1 MNKKISY
8 LARSF
13 DDIKSELLNFS
24 KKYYPEL
31 SDNFND
37 ASVGAWMLDMVS
49 AVGDDLAYHTDRMY
63 QETNINSANSRSSIL
78 NNARMNGIKIPG
90 AKSSLCEVELSCT
103 VGIKDNSPNV
113 EELPVLKMGGTVG
126 NSSYT
131 FELTEDVNFAEQFN
145 KDGFSNRKI
154 VPTRDNNGI
163 ITGYTITKN
172 TIVVGGQS
180 KIYKKVI
187 LEDDLKPFMEIV
199 LPEQNIMSV
208 ESIIFKETSNFT
220 NDPQMYEFFVDDEEF
235 KVKNEDITT
244 YRYFEVDSLSDQYR
258 FGTEMYYD
266 SNSDDSNTVKY
277 PPLQEVC
284 ITYGEEI
291 NSEEDNSAMNGNRT
305 VNIRN
310 YYQGK
315 WKPIVQKF
323 ITEYTDN
330 NYLKIIFGC
339 ATDIVETPINT
350 SKYAENIMS
359 KMVNNKMLGIL
370 PKAGWTMYVLYRV
383 GGGTETNLAQGAI
396 NKLLNVDIVFN
407 EGSNLPPSG
416 KTSVI
421 KSLSVYNPTTS
432 IAGKDAPSTEEL
444 KYLVKYSI
452 PTQDRCVTLK
462 DYKAKILQIPPKYGC
477 PFRCNAMEE
486 NNKIIIPMLG
496 LNYNGKL
503 DSTLPEILVNNVKE
517 WLSNYKNLTDY
528 IEMRSGKIYNLGFDV
543 DVFVDKNYT
552 TQDVIA
558 SIINKVYDYM
568 DVNKRDMGDDIFIG
582 DLEREINNLDG
593 VIGLIGMR
601 IYTIYGQ
608 NYNDKCP
615 LPIKTNESD
624 CCKTDVVEFAVSGGN
639 AEQLDIEAVD
649 GVLVSDY
656 DSMFEIKNK
665 ESDIRVRVKLR

>member
-49 AVGDDLAYHTDRMY
+49 AVGDDLSYHTDRMY

-103 VGIKDNSPNV
+103 VGVKDNSPKV
-113 EELPVLKMGGTVG
+113 DELPVLKMGGTVG

-163 ITGYTITKN
+163 ITGYTVTKN

-199 LPEQNIMSV
+199 LPEQNIMNV
-208 ESIIFKETSNFT
+208 ESIIFKETSNFD

-258 FGTEMYYD
+258 FGTVMDDD
-266 SNSDDSNTVKY
+266 SNSDNSNTVNY
-277 PPLQEVC
+277 PPLQESC
-284 ITYGEEI
+284 ITYGEANDDI
-291 NSEEDNSAMNGNRT
+291 T

-339 ATDIVETPINT
+339 ATDIVETPINA

-370 PKAGWTMYVLYRV
+370 PKAGWTMC
-383 GGGTETNLAQGAI
+383 
-396 NKLLNVDIVFN
+396 K
-407 EGSNLPPSG
+407 
-416 KTSVI
+416 
-421 KSLSVYNPTTS
+421 
-432 IAGKDAPSTEEL
+432 
-444 KYLVKYSI
+444 
-452 PTQDRCVTLK
+452 
-462 DYKAKILQIPPKYGC
+462 
-477 PFRCNAMEE
+477 
-486 NNKIIIPMLG
+486 
-496 LNYNGKL
+496 
-503 DSTLPEILVNNVKE
+503 
-517 WLSNYKNLTDY
+517 
-528 IEMRSGKIYNLGFDV
+528 IEMLYQFRGGCLCRGSETVAIARDRLGDQRQHLLSF
-543 DVFVDKNYT
+543 
-552 TQDVIA
+552 
-558 SIINKVYDYM
+558 
-568 DVNKRDMGDDIFIG
+568 
-582 DLEREINNLDG
+582 
-593 VIGLIGMR
+593 
-601 IYTIYGQ
+601 
-608 NYNDKCP
+608 
-615 LPIKTNESD
+615 
-624 CCKTDVVEFAVSGGN
+624 
-639 AEQLDIEAVD
+639 
-649 GVLVSDY
+649 
-656 DSMFEIKNK
+656 
-665 ESDIRVRVKLR
+665 

>member
-103 VGIKDNSPNV
+103 VGVENNSPKV
-113 EELPVLKMGGTVG
+113 KELPVLKMGGTVG

-163 ITGYTITKN
+163 ITGYTVTKN

-208 ESIIFKETSNFT
+208 ESIIFKETSNFV

-258 FGTEMYYD
+258 FGTEM
-266 SNSDDSNTVKY
+266 SDENNIEKY
-277 PPLQEVC
+277 PPLQESC
-284 ITYGEEI
+284 ITYGEDV
-291 NSEEDNSAMNGNRT
+291 SGMT

-339 ATDIVETPINT
+339 ATDIVETPINA

-370 PKAGWTMYVLYRV
+370 PKAGWTMYVLYRI
-383 GGGTETNLAQGAI
+383 GGGVETNLAQGAI

-407 EGSNLPPSG
+407 EGGDLQPSG

-528 IEMRSGKIYNLGFDV
+528 IEMRSGKIYNLGFDI

-552 TQDVIA
+552 TPDVIA

-568 DVNKRDMGDDIFIG
+568 DVNKRDMGDDVFIG

-593 VIGLIGMR
+593 VIGLIDMR
-601 IYTIYGQ
+601 IYTIYGGI
-608 NYNDKCP
+608 YNDKCP

-624 CCKTDVVEFAVSGGN
+624 CCKTDVVEFGVNDGT
-639 AEQLDIEAVD
+639 AEQLDIDAVD

>member
-103 VGIKDNSPNV
+103 VGVENNSPKV
-113 EELPVLKMGGTVG
+113 DELPVLKMGGTVG

-163 ITGYTITKN
+163 ITGYTVTKN

-208 ESIIFKETSNFT
+208 ESIIFKETSNFV

-258 FGTEMYYD
+258 FGTEMSD
-266 SNSDDSNTVKY
+266 NSNIEKY
-277 PPLQEVC
+277 PPLQESC
-284 ITYGEEI
+284 ITYGEEA
-291 NSEEDNSAMNGNRT
+291 NSAMT

-339 ATDIVETPINT
+339 ATDIVETPINA

-383 GGGTETNLAQGAI
+383 GGGVETNLAQGAI

-407 EGSNLPPSG
+407 EGGNLQPSG

-552 TQDVIA
+552 TPDVIA
-558 SIINKVYDYM
+558 SIIDKIYDYM
-568 DVNKRDMGDDIFIG
+568 DVNKRDMGDDVFIG

-601 IYTIYGQ
+601 IYTIYGGI
-608 NYNDKCP
+608 YNDKCP

-624 CCKTDVVEFAVSGGN
+624 CCKTDVVEFGVSGVSGVA
-639 AEQLDIEAVD
+639 AEQLDIDAID

>member
-103 VGIKDNSPNV
+103 VGVKDNSPKV
-113 EELPVLKMGGTVG
+113 DELPVLKMGGTVG

-163 ITGYTITKN
+163 ITGYTVTKN

-199 LPEQNIMSV
+199 LPEQNIMNV
-208 ESIIFKETSNFT
+208 ESIIFKETSNFE

-258 FGTEMYYD
+258 FGTVMDDD
-266 SNSDDSNTVKY
+266 SNSDNSNTVNY
-277 PPLQEVC
+277 PPLQESC
-284 ITYGEEI
+284 ITYGEANDDI
-291 NSEEDNSAMNGNRT
+291 T

-339 ATDIVETPINT
+339 ATDIVETPINA

-383 GGGTETNLAQGAI
+383 GGGIETNLAQGAI

-407 EGSNLPPSG
+407 EGGDLEPSG
-416 KTSVI
+416 KTRVI

-503 DSTLPEILVNNVKE
+503 DSTLPEILVQNVKE

-552 TQDVIA
+552 TPDVIA

-568 DVNKRDMGDDIFIG
+568 DVNKRDMGEDVFIG

-601 IYTIYGQ
+601 IYTIYGGA
-608 NYNDKCP
+608 YNDKCP

-624 CCKTDVVEFAVSGGN
+624 CCKTDVVVFSVGDGAT
-639 AEQLDIEAVD
+639 ADQLDIEAVD

>member
-103 VGIKDNSPNV
+103 VGVENNSPKV
-113 EELPVLKMGGTVG
+113 DELPVLKMGGTVG

-163 ITGYTITKN
+163 ITGYTVTKN

-208 ESIIFKETSNFT
+208 ESIIFKETSNFV

-258 FGTEMYYD
+258 FGTEMSD
-266 SNSDDSNTVKY
+266 NSNIEKY
-277 PPLQEVC
+277 PPLQESC
-284 ITYGEEI
+284 ITYGEEA
-291 NSEEDNSAMNGNRT
+291 NSAMT

-339 ATDIVETPINT
+339 ATDIVETPINA

-383 GGGTETNLAQGAI
+383 GGGVETNLAQGAI

-407 EGSNLPPSG
+407 EGGNLQPSG

-552 TQDVIA
+552 TPDVIA

-568 DVNKRDMGDDIFIG
+568 DVNKRDMGDDVFIG

-601 IYTIYGQ
+601 IYTIYGGI
-608 NYNDKCP
+608 YNDKCP

-624 CCKTDVVEFAVSGGN
+624 CCKTDVVEFGVSGVT
-639 AEQLDIEAVD
+639 AEQLDIDAID

>member
-103 VGIKDNSPNV
+103 VGVENNSPKV
-113 EELPVLKMGGTVG
+113 DELPVLKMGGTVG

-163 ITGYTITKN
+163 ITGYTVTKN

-208 ESIIFKETSNFT
+208 ESIIFKETSNFV

-258 FGTEMYYD
+258 FGTEMSD
-266 SNSDDSNTVKY
+266 NSNIEKY
-277 PPLQEVC
+277 PPLQESC
-284 ITYGEEI
+284 ITYGEEA
-291 NSEEDNSAMNGNRT
+291 NSAMT

-339 ATDIVETPINT
+339 ATDIVETPINA

-383 GGGTETNLAQGAI
+383 GGGVETNLAQGAI

-407 EGSNLPPSG
+407 EGGNLQPSG

-552 TQDVIA
+552 TPDVIA
-558 SIINKVYDYM
+558 SIIDKIYDYM
-568 DVNKRDMGDDIFIG
+568 DVNKRDMGDDVFIG

-601 IYTIYGQ
+601 IYTIYGGI
-608 NYNDKCP
+608 YNDKCP

-624 CCKTDVVEFAVSGGN
+624 CCKTDVVEFGVSGGI
-639 AEQLDIEAVD
+639 AKQLDIDAVD

>member
-78 NNARMNGIKIPG
+78 NNARMNSIKIPG

-103 VGIKDNSPNV
+103 VGVENNSPKV
-113 EELPVLKMGGTVG
+113 DELPVLKMGGTVG

-163 ITGYTITKN
+163 ITGYTVTKN

-208 ESIIFKETSNFT
+208 ESIIFKETSNFV

-258 FGTEMYYD
+258 FGTEMSD
-266 SNSDDSNTVKY
+266 NSNIEKY
-277 PPLQEVC
+277 PPLQESC
-284 ITYGEEI
+284 ITYGEEA
-291 NSEEDNSAMNGNRT
+291 NSAMT

-339 ATDIVETPINT
+339 ATDIVETPINA

-383 GGGTETNLAQGAI
+383 GGGVETNLAQGAI

-407 EGSNLPPSG
+407 EGGNLQPSG

-552 TQDVIA
+552 TPDVIA
-558 SIINKVYDYM
+558 SIIDKIYDYM
-568 DVNKRDMGDDIFIG
+568 DVNKRDMGDDVFIG

-601 IYTIYGQ
+601 IYTIYGGI
-608 NYNDKCP
+608 YNDKCP

-624 CCKTDVVEFAVSGGN
+624 CCKTDVVEFGVSGVT
-639 AEQLDIEAVD
+639 AEQLDIDAID

>member
-103 VGIKDNSPNV
+103 VGVENNSPKV
-113 EELPVLKMGGTVG
+113 DELPVLKMGGTVG

-131 FELTEDVNFAEQFN
+131 FELTEDINFAEQFN

-163 ITGYTITKN
+163 ITGYTVTKN

-208 ESIIFKETSNFT
+208 ESIIFKETSNFV

-258 FGTEMYYD
+258 FGTEMSD
-266 SNSDDSNTVKY
+266 NSNIEKY
-277 PPLQEVC
+277 PPLQESC
-284 ITYGEEI
+284 ITYGEEA
-291 NSEEDNSAMNGNRT
+291 NSAMT

-339 ATDIVETPINT
+339 ATDIVETPINA

-383 GGGTETNLAQGAI
+383 GGGVETNLAQGAI

-407 EGSNLPPSG
+407 EGGNLQPSG

-552 TQDVIA
+552 TPDVIA
-558 SIINKVYDYM
+558 SIIDKIYDYM
-568 DVNKRDMGDDIFIG
+568 DVNKRDMGDDVFIG

-601 IYTIYGQ
+601 IYTIYGGI
-608 NYNDKCP
+608 YNDKCP

-624 CCKTDVVEFAVSGGN
+624 CCKTDVVEFGVSGGT
-639 AEQLDIEAVD
+639 AEQLDIDAID

>member
-103 VGIKDNSPNV
+103 VGVKDNSPKV
-113 EELPVLKMGGTVG
+113 DELPVLKMGGTVG

-163 ITGYTITKN
+163 ITGYTVTKN

-199 LPEQNIMSV
+199 LPEQNIMNV
-208 ESIIFKETSNFT
+208 ESIIFKETSNFD

-258 FGTEMYYD
+258 FGTVMDDD
-266 SNSDDSNTVKY
+266 SNSDNSNTVNY
-277 PPLQEVC
+277 PPLQESC
-284 ITYGEEI
+284 ITYGEANDDI
-291 NSEEDNSAMNGNRT
+291 T

-339 ATDIVETPINT
+339 ATDIVETPINA

-383 GGGTETNLAQGAI
+383 GGGVETNLAQGAI

-407 EGSNLPPSG
+407 EGGDLETSG
-416 KTSVI
+416 KTRVI

-503 DSTLPEILVNNVKE
+503 DSTLPEILVQNVKE

-552 TQDVIA
+552 TPDVIA

-568 DVNKRDMGDDIFIG
+568 DVNKRDMGEDVFIG

-601 IYTIYGQ
+601 IYTIYGGA
-608 NYNDKCP
+608 YNDKCP

-624 CCKTDVVEFAVSGGN
+624 CCKTDIVVFSVGDGAT
-639 AEQLDIEAVD
+639 ADQLDIEAVD

>member
-103 VGIKDNSPNV
+103 VGVENNSPKV
-113 EELPVLKMGGTVG
+113 DELPVLKMGGTVG

-163 ITGYTITKN
+163 ITGYTVTKN

-208 ESIIFKETSNFT
+208 ESIIFKETSNFV

-258 FGTEMYYD
+258 FGTEMSD
-266 SNSDDSNTVKY
+266 NSNIEKY
-277 PPLQEVC
+277 PPLQESC
-284 ITYGEEI
+284 ITYGEEA
-291 NSEEDNSAMNGNRT
+291 NSAMT

-339 ATDIVETPINT
+339 ATDIVETPINA

-383 GGGTETNLAQGAI
+383 GGGVETNLAQGAI

-407 EGSNLPPSG
+407 EGGNLQPSG

-552 TQDVIA
+552 TPDVIA

-568 DVNKRDMGDDIFIG
+568 DVNKRDMGDDVFIG

-601 IYTIYGQ
+601 IYTIYGGI
-608 NYNDKCP
+608 YNDKCP

-624 CCKTDVVEFAVSGGN
+624 CCKTDVVEFGVSGGT
-639 AEQLDIEAVD
+639 AEQLDIDAID

>member
-1 MNKKISY
+1 MVDN
-8 LARSF
+8 LQ
-13 DDIKSELLNFS
+13 
-24 KKYYPEL
+24 YY
-31 SDNFND
+31 
-37 ASVGAWMLDMVS
+37 
-49 AVGDDLAYHTDRMY
+49 YY
-63 QETNINSANSRSSIL
+63 Q
-78 NNARMNGIKIPG
+78 
-90 AKSSLCEVELSCT
+90 
-103 VGIKDNSPNV
+103 
-113 EELPVLKMGGTVG
+113 
-126 NSSYT
+126 
-131 FELTEDVNFAEQFN
+131 
-145 KDGFSNRKI
+145 
-154 VPTRDNNGI
+154 
-163 ITGYTITKN
+163 
-172 TIVVGGQS
+172 
-180 KIYKKVI
+180 
-187 LEDDLKPFMEIV
+187 
-199 LPEQNIMSV
+199 
-208 ESIIFKETSNFT
+208 
-220 NDPQMYEFFVDDEEF
+220 
-235 KVKNEDITT
+235 
-244 YRYFEVDSLSDQYR
+244 
-258 FGTEMYYD
+258 
-266 SNSDDSNTVKY
+266 
-277 PPLQEVC
+277 
-284 ITYGEEI
+284 
-291 NSEEDNSAMNGNRT
+291 
-305 VNIRN
+305 N

-339 ATDIVETPINT
+339 ATDIVETPINA
-350 SKYAENIMS
+350 SQYAENIMS

-383 GGGTETNLAQGAI
+383 GGGAETNLAQGAI

-407 EGSNLPPSG
+407 EGGDLEPSG
-416 KTSVI
+416 KTRVI

-503 DSTLPEILVNNVKE
+503 DSTLPEILVQNVKE

-552 TQDVIA
+552 TPDVIA

-568 DVNKRDMGDDIFIG
+568 DVNKRDMGEDVFIG

-601 IYTIYGQ
+601 IYTIYGGA
-608 NYNDKCP
+608 YNDKCP
-615 LPIKTNESD
+615 LPTKTSESD
-624 CCKTDVVEFAVSGGN
+624 CCKTDVVVFSVGDGAT
-639 AEQLDIEAVD
+639 ADQLDIEAVD

>member
-37 ASVGAWMLDMVS
+37 ASVGAWILDMVS

-78 NNARMNGIKIPG
+78 NNARMNGIKIPS

-103 VGIKDNSPNV
+103 VGVENNSPKVN
-113 EELPVLKMGGTVG
+113 ELPVLKMGGTVG

-163 ITGYTITKN
+163 ITGYTVTKN

-208 ESIIFKETSNFT
+208 ESIIFKETSNFV

-258 FGTEMYYD
+258 FGTEMSD
-266 SNSDDSNTVKY
+266 NSNIEKY
-277 PPLQEVC
+277 PPLQESC
-284 ITYGEEI
+284 ITYGEEA
-291 NSEEDNSAMNGNRT
+291 NGAMT

-339 ATDIVETPINT
+339 ATDIVETPINA

-383 GGGTETNLAQGAI
+383 GGGIETNLAQGAI

-407 EGSNLPPSG
+407 EGGDLQPSG

-486 NNKIIIPMLG
+486 NNKIIMPMLG

-528 IEMRSGKIYNLGFDV
+528 IEMRSGKIYNLGFDI

-552 TQDVIA
+552 TPDVIA

-568 DVNKRDMGDDIFIG
+568 DVNKRDMGDDVFIG

-601 IYTIYGQ
+601 IYTIYGGI
-608 NYNDKCP
+608 YNDKCP

-624 CCKTDVVEFAVSGGN
+624 CCKTDVVEFGVNDGT
-639 AEQLDIEAVD
+639 AEQLDIDAVD

>member
-103 VGIKDNSPNV
+103 VGVENNSPKV
-113 EELPVLKMGGTVG
+113 DELPVLKMGGTVG

-163 ITGYTITKN
+163 ITGYTVTKN

-208 ESIIFKETSNFT
+208 ESIIFKETSNFV

-258 FGTEMYYD
+258 FGTEMSD
-266 SNSDDSNTVKY
+266 NSNIEKY
-277 PPLQEVC
+277 PPLQESC
-284 ITYGEEI
+284 ITYGEEA
-291 NSEEDNSAMNGNRT
+291 NSAMT

-339 ATDIVETPINT
+339 ATDIVETPINA

-383 GGGTETNLAQGAI
+383 GGGVETNLAQGAI

-407 EGSNLPPSG
+407 EGGNLQPSG

-552 TQDVIA
+552 TPDVIA
-558 SIINKVYDYM
+558 SIIDKIYDYM
-568 DVNKRDMGDDIFIG
+568 DVNKRDMGDDVFIG

-601 IYTIYGQ
+601 IYTIYGGI
-608 NYNDKCP
+608 YNDKCP

-624 CCKTDVVEFAVSGGN
+624 CCKTDVVEFGVSGVT
-639 AEQLDIEAVD
+639 AEQLDIDAID

>member
-103 VGIKDNSPNV
+103 VGVENNSPKV
-113 EELPVLKMGGTVG
+113 DELPVLKMGGTVG

-163 ITGYTITKN
+163 ITGYTVTKN

-208 ESIIFKETSNFT
+208 ESIIFKETSNFV

-258 FGTEMYYD
+258 FGTEMSD
-266 SNSDDSNTVKY
+266 NSNIEKY
-277 PPLQEVC
+277 PPLQESC
-284 ITYGEEI
+284 ITYGEEA
-291 NSEEDNSAMNGNRT
+291 NSAMT

-339 ATDIVETPINT
+339 ATDIVETPINA

-383 GGGTETNLAQGAI
+383 GGGVETNLAQGAI

-407 EGSNLPPSG
+407 EGGNLQPSG

-552 TQDVIA
+552 TPDVIA
-558 SIINKVYDYM
+558 SIIDKIYDYM
-568 DVNKRDMGDDIFIG
+568 DVNKRDMGDDVFIG

-601 IYTIYGQ
+601 IYTIYGGI
-608 NYNDKCP
+608 YNDKCP

-624 CCKTDVVEFAVSGGN
+624 CCKTDVVEFGVSGGT
-639 AEQLDIEAVD
+639 AEQLDIDAID

>member
-103 VGIKDNSPNV
+103 VGVENNSPKVN
-113 EELPVLKMGGTVG
+113 ELPVLKMGGTVG

-163 ITGYTITKN
+163 ITGYTVTKN

-208 ESIIFKETSNFT
+208 ESIIFKETSNFV

-258 FGTEMYYD
+258 FGTEMSD
-266 SNSDDSNTVKY
+266 TSNIEKY
-277 PPLQEVC
+277 PPLQESC
-284 ITYGEEI
+284 ITYGEEA
-291 NSEEDNSAMNGNRT
+291 NGAMT

-339 ATDIVETPINT
+339 ATDIVETPINA

-383 GGGTETNLAQGAI
+383 GGGVETNLAQGAI

-407 EGSNLPPSG
+407 EGGDLQPSG
-416 KTSVI
+416 KTSII

-552 TQDVIA
+552 TPDVIA
-558 SIINKVYDYM
+558 SIINKIYDYM
-568 DVNKRDMGDDIFIG
+568 DVNKRDMGDDVFIG

-601 IYTIYGQ
+601 IYTIYGGI
-608 NYNDKCP
+608 YNDKCP

-624 CCKTDVVEFAVSGGN
+624 CCKTDVVEFVVNGGT
-639 AEQLDIEAVD
+639 AEQLDIDAID

>member
-103 VGIKDNSPNV
+103 VGVENNSPKV
-113 EELPVLKMGGTVG
+113 DELPVLKMGGTVG

-163 ITGYTITKN
+163 ITGYTVTKN

-208 ESIIFKETSNFT
+208 ESIIFKETSNFV

-258 FGTEMYYD
+258 FGTEMSD
-266 SNSDDSNTVKY
+266 NSNIEKY
-277 PPLQEVC
+277 PPLQESC
-284 ITYGEEI
+284 ITYGEEA
-291 NSEEDNSAMNGNRT
+291 NSAMT

-339 ATDIVETPINT
+339 ATDIVETPINA

-383 GGGTETNLAQGAI
+383 GGGFETNLAQGAI

-407 EGSNLPPSG
+407 EGGNLQPSG

-552 TQDVIA
+552 TPDVIA

-568 DVNKRDMGDDIFIG
+568 DVNKRDMGDDVFIG

-601 IYTIYGQ
+601 IYTIYGGI
-608 NYNDKCP
+608 YNDKCP

-624 CCKTDVVEFAVSGGN
+624 CCKTDVVEFGVSGGT
-639 AEQLDIEAVD
+639 AEQLDIDAID

>member
-63 QETNINSANSRSSIL
+63 QETNVNSANSRSSIL

-103 VGIKDNSPNV
+103 VGVENNSPKV
-113 EELPVLKMGGTVG
+113 DELPVLKMGGTVG

-163 ITGYTITKN
+163 ITGYTVTKN

-187 LEDDLKPFMEIV
+187 LDDDLKPFMEIV

-208 ESIIFKETSNFT
+208 ESIIFKETSNFV

-258 FGTEMYYD
+258 FGTEMSD
-266 SNSDDSNTVKY
+266 NSNIEKY
-277 PPLQEVC
+277 PPLQESC
-284 ITYGEEI
+284 ITYGEEA
-291 NSEEDNSAMNGNRT
+291 NSDMT

-339 ATDIVETPINT
+339 ATDIVETPINA

-383 GGGTETNLAQGAI
+383 GGGVETNLAQGAI

-407 EGSNLPPSG
+407 EGSNLSASG

-432 IAGKDAPSTEEL
+432 MAGKDAPSTEEL
-444 KYLVKYSI
+444 KYLVKYAI

-462 DYKAKILQIPPKYGC
+462 DYKAKVLQIPPKYGC

-503 DSTLPEILVNNVKE
+503 DSILPEILVDNVKE

-528 IEMRSGKIYNLGFDV
+528 IEMRSGKIYNLGFDI

-552 TQDVIA
+552 TPDVIA

-568 DVNKRDMGDDIFIG
+568 DVNKRDMGDDVFIG

-601 IYTIYGQ
+601 IYTIYGGI
-608 NYNDKCP
+608 YNDKCP

-624 CCKTDVVEFAVSGGN
+624 CCKTDVVEFGVSGGT
-639 AEQLDIEAVD
+639 AEQLDIDAVD

>member
-103 VGIKDNSPNV
+103 VGVENNSPKV
-113 EELPVLKMGGTVG
+113 KELPVLKMGGTVG

-163 ITGYTITKN
+163 ITGYTVTKN

-208 ESIIFKETSNFT
+208 ESIIFKETSNFV

-258 FGTEMYYD
+258 FGTEM
-266 SNSDDSNTVKY
+266 SDENNIEKY
-277 PPLQEVC
+277 PPLQESC
-284 ITYGEEI
+284 ITYGEDV
-291 NSEEDNSAMNGNRT
+291 SGMT

-339 ATDIVETPINT
+339 ATDIVETPINA

-383 GGGTETNLAQGAI
+383 GGGIETNLAQGAI

-407 EGSNLPPSG
+407 ELEPSG

-528 IEMRSGKIYNLGFDV
+528 IEMRSGKIYNLGFDI

-552 TQDVIA
+552 TPDVIA

-568 DVNKRDMGDDIFIG
+568 DVNKRDMGDDVFIG

-601 IYTIYGQ
+601 IYTIYGGI
-608 NYNDKCP
+608 YNDKCP

-624 CCKTDVVEFAVSGGN
+624 CCKTDVVEFGVNDGT
-639 AEQLDIEAVD
+639 AEQLDIDAVD

>member
-103 VGIKDNSPNV
+103 VGVKDNSPKV
-113 EELPVLKMGGTVG
+113 DELPVLKMGGTVG

-199 LPEQNIMSV
+199 LPEQNIMNV
-208 ESIIFKETSNFT
+208 ESIIFKETSNFD

-235 KVKNEDITT
+235 IVKNEDITT

-258 FGTEMYYD
+258 FGTVMDYD
-266 SNSDDSNTVKY
+266 SNSDNSNTVNY
-277 PPLQEVC
+277 PPLQESC
-284 ITYGEEI
+284 ITYGEANDDI
-291 NSEEDNSAMNGNRT
+291 T

-339 ATDIVETPINT
+339 ATDIVETPINA

-383 GGGTETNLAQGAI
+383 GGGVETNLAQGAI

-407 EGSNLPPSG
+407 EGGDLEASG
-416 KTSVI
+416 KTRVI

-503 DSTLPEILVNNVKE
+503 DSTLPEILVQNVKE

-552 TQDVIA
+552 TPDVIA

-568 DVNKRDMGDDIFIG
+568 DVNKRDMGEDVFIG

-601 IYTIYGQ
+601 IYTIYDGA
-608 NYNDKCP
+608 YNDKCP

-624 CCKTDVVEFAVSGGN
+624 CCKTDVVEFVVGDGR

-665 ESDIRVRVKLR
+665 DSDIRVRVKLR

>member
-103 VGIKDNSPNV
+103 VGVKDNSPKV
-113 EELPVLKMGGTVG
+113 DELPVLKMGGTVG

-163 ITGYTITKN
+163 ITGYTVTKN

-199 LPEQNIMSV
+199 LPEQNIMNV
-208 ESIIFKETSNFT
+208 ESIIFKETSNFE

-258 FGTEMYYD
+258 FGTVMDDD
-266 SNSDDSNTVKY
+266 SNSDNSNTVNY
-277 PPLQEVC
+277 PPLQESC
-284 ITYGEEI
+284 ITYGEANDDI
-291 NSEEDNSAMNGNRT
+291 T

-339 ATDIVETPINT
+339 ATDIVETPINA

-383 GGGTETNLAQGAI
+383 GGGAETNLAQGAI

-407 EGSNLPPSG
+407 EGGDLEPSG
-416 KTSVI
+416 KTRVI

-503 DSTLPEILVNNVKE
+503 DSTLPEILVQNVKE

-552 TQDVIA
+552 TPDVIA

-568 DVNKRDMGDDIFIG
+568 DVNKRDMGEDVFIG

-601 IYTIYGQ
+601 IYTIYGGA
-608 NYNDKCP
+608 YNDKCP

-624 CCKTDVVEFAVSGGN
+624 CCKTDVVVFSVGDGAT
-639 AEQLDIEAVD
+639 ADQLDIEAVD

>member
-103 VGIKDNSPNV
+103 VGVKDNSPKV
-113 EELPVLKMGGTVG
+113 DELPVLKMGGTVG

-163 ITGYTITKN
+163 ITGYTVTKN

-199 LPEQNIMSV
+199 LPEQNIMNV
-208 ESIIFKETSNFT
+208 ESIIFKETSNFD

-258 FGTEMYYD
+258 FGTVMDYD
-266 SNSDDSNTVKY
+266 SNSDNSNTVNY

-284 ITYGEEI
+284 ITYGEEM
-291 NSEEDNSAMNGNRT
+291 NSEENKSGST

-339 ATDIVETPINT
+339 ATDIVETPINA
-350 SKYAENIMS
+350 SNYAENIMS

-383 GGGTETNLAQGAI
+383 GGGIETNLAQGAI

-407 EGSNLPPSG
+407 EGGDLEPSG
-416 KTSVI
+416 KTRVI

-503 DSTLPEILVNNVKE
+503 DSTLPEILVQNVKE

-552 TQDVIA
+552 TPDVIA

-568 DVNKRDMGDDIFIG
+568 DVNKRDMGEDVFIG

-601 IYTIYGQ
+601 IYTIYGGS
-608 NYNDKCP
+608 YNDKCP

-624 CCKTDVVEFAVSGGN
+624 CCKTDVVEFSVVDGAT
-639 AEQLDIEAVD
+639 ADQLDIEAVD

>member
-103 VGIKDNSPNV
+103 VGVKDNSPKV
-113 EELPVLKMGGTVG
+113 DELPVLKMGGTVG

-163 ITGYTITKN
+163 ITGYTVTKN

-199 LPEQNIMSV
+199 LPEQNIMNV
-208 ESIIFKETSNFT
+208 ESIIFKETSNFD

-258 FGTEMYYD
+258 FGTVMDDD
-266 SNSDDSNTVKY
+266 SNSDNSNTVNY
-277 PPLQEVC
+277 PPLQESC
-284 ITYGEEI
+284 ITYGKANDDI
-291 NSEEDNSAMNGNRT
+291 T

-339 ATDIVETPINT
+339 ATDIVETPINA

-383 GGGTETNLAQGAI
+383 GGGAETNLAQGAI

-407 EGSNLPPSG
+407 EGGDLEASG
-416 KTSVI
+416 KTRVI

-503 DSTLPEILVNNVKE
+503 DSTLPEILVQNVKE

-552 TQDVIA
+552 TPDVIA

-568 DVNKRDMGDDIFIG
+568 DVNKRDMGQDVFIG
-582 DLEREINNLDG
+582 DLEREINNIDG

-601 IYTIYGQ
+601 IYTIYGGA
-608 NYNDKCP
+608 YNDKCP

-624 CCKTDVVEFAVSGGN
+624 CCKTDVVVFSVGDGAT
-639 AEQLDIEAVD
+639 ADQLDIEAVD

>member
-103 VGIKDNSPNV
+103 VGVKDNSPKV
-113 EELPVLKMGGTVG
+113 DELPVLKMGGTVG

-163 ITGYTITKN
+163 ITGYTVTKN

-199 LPEQNIMSV
+199 LPEQNIMNV
-208 ESIIFKETSNFT
+208 ESIIFKETSNFD

-235 KVKNEDITT
+235 IVKNEDITT

-258 FGTEMYYD
+258 FGTVMDYD
-266 SNSDDSNTVKY
+266 SNSDNSNTVNY
-277 PPLQEVC
+277 PPLQESC
-284 ITYGEEI
+284 ITYGEANDDI
-291 NSEEDNSAMNGNRT
+291 T

-339 ATDIVETPINT
+339 ATDIVETPINA

-383 GGGTETNLAQGAI
+383 GGGVETNLAQGAI

-407 EGSNLPPSG
+407 EGGDLEASG
-416 KTSVI
+416 KTRVI

-503 DSTLPEILVNNVKE
+503 DSTLPEILVQNVKE

-552 TQDVIA
+552 TPDVIA

-568 DVNKRDMGDDIFIG
+568 DVNKRDMGEDVFIG

-601 IYTIYGQ
+601 IYTIYDGA
-608 NYNDKCP
+608 YNDKCP

-624 CCKTDVVEFAVSGGN
+624 CCKTDVVEFVVGDGR

-665 ESDIRVRVKLR
+665 DSDIRVRVKLR

>member
-103 VGIKDNSPNV
+103 VGVKDNSPKV
-113 EELPVLKMGGTVG
+113 DELPILKMGGTVG

-163 ITGYTITKN
+163 ITGYTVTKN

-199 LPEQNIMSV
+199 LPEQNIMNV
-208 ESIIFKETSNFT
+208 ESIIFKETSNFD

-258 FGTEMYYD
+258 FGTVMDYD
-266 SNSDDSNTVKY
+266 SNSDNSNTVNY
-277 PPLQEVC
+277 PPLQESC
-284 ITYGEEI
+284 ITYGEANDDI
-291 NSEEDNSAMNGNRT
+291 T

-339 ATDIVETPINT
+339 ATDIVETPINA

-383 GGGTETNLAQGAI
+383 GGGAETNLAQGAI

-407 EGSNLPPSG
+407 EGGDLEPSG
-416 KTSVI
+416 KTRVI

-503 DSTLPEILVNNVKE
+503 DSTLPEILVQNVKE

-552 TQDVIA
+552 TPDVIA

-568 DVNKRDMGDDIFIG
+568 DVNKRDMGEDVFIG

-601 IYTIYGQ
+601 IYTIYGGA
-608 NYNDKCP
+608 YNDKCP

-624 CCKTDVVEFAVSGGN
+624 CCKTDVVAFSVGDGAT
-639 AEQLDIEAVD
+639 ADQLDIEAFD

>member
-103 VGIKDNSPNV
+103 VGIENNSPKV
-113 EELPVLKMGGTVG
+113 DELPVLKMGGTVG

-163 ITGYTITKN
+163 ITGYTVTKN

-187 LEDDLKPFMEIV
+187 LDDDLKPFMEIV

-208 ESIIFKETSNFT
+208 ESIIFKETSNFV

-258 FGTEMYYD
+258 FGTEMSD
-266 SNSDDSNTVKY
+266 NSNIEKY
-277 PPLQEVC
+277 PPLQESC
-284 ITYGEEI
+284 ITYGEEA
-291 NSEEDNSAMNGNRT
+291 NSAMT

-339 ATDIVETPINT
+339 ATDIVETPINA

-383 GGGTETNLAQGAI
+383 GGGVETNLAQGAI

-407 EGSNLPPSG
+407 EGSNLSASG

-432 IAGKDAPSTEEL
+432 MAGKDAPSTEEL
-444 KYLVKYSI
+444 KYLVKYAI

-462 DYKAKILQIPPKYGC
+462 DYKAKVLQIPPKYGC

-503 DSTLPEILVNNVKE
+503 DSILPEILVDNVKE

-528 IEMRSGKIYNLGFDV
+528 IEMRSGKIYNLGFDI

-552 TQDVIA
+552 TPDVIA

-568 DVNKRDMGDDIFIG
+568 DVNKRDMGDDVFIG

-601 IYTIYGQ
+601 IYTIYGGI
-608 NYNDKCP
+608 YNDKCP

-624 CCKTDVVEFAVSGGN
+624 CCKTDVVEFGVSGGT
-639 AEQLDIEAVD
+639 AEQLDIDAVD

>member
-103 VGIKDNSPNV
+103 VGVENNSPKV
-113 EELPVLKMGGTVG
+113 DELPVLKMGGTVG

-163 ITGYTITKN
+163 ITGYTVTKN

-208 ESIIFKETSNFT
+208 ESIIFKETSNFV

-258 FGTEMYYD
+258 FGTEMSD
-266 SNSDDSNTVKY
+266 NSNIEKY
-277 PPLQEVC
+277 PPLQESC
-284 ITYGEEI
+284 ITYGEEA
-291 NSEEDNSAMNGNRT
+291 NSAMT

-339 ATDIVETPINT
+339 ATDIVETPINA

-383 GGGTETNLAQGAI
+383 GGGVETNLAQGAI

-407 EGSNLPPSG
+407 EGGNLQPSG

-552 TQDVIA
+552 TPDVIA
-558 SIINKVYDYM
+558 SIIDKIYDYM
-568 DVNKRDMGDDIFIG
+568 DVNKRDMGDDVFIG

-601 IYTIYGQ
+601 IYTIYGGI
-608 NYNDKCP
+608 YNDKCQ

-624 CCKTDVVEFAVSGGN
+624 CCKTDVVEFGVSGGI
-639 AEQLDIEAVD
+639 AEQLDIDAVD

>member
-103 VGIKDNSPNV
+103 VGVKDNSPKV
-113 EELPVLKMGGTVG
+113 DELPVLKMGGTVG

-163 ITGYTITKN
+163 ITGYTVTKN

-199 LPEQNIMSV
+199 LPEQNVMNV
-208 ESIIFKETSNFT
+208 ESIIFKETSNFD

-258 FGTEMYYD
+258 FGTVMDYD
-266 SNSDDSNTVKY
+266 SNSDNSNTVNY
-277 PPLQEVC
+277 PPLQESC
-284 ITYGEEI
+284 ITYGEANDDI
-291 NSEEDNSAMNGNRT
+291 T

-315 WKPIVQKF
+315 WKPIAQKF

-339 ATDIVETPINT
+339 ATDIVETPINA

-383 GGGTETNLAQGAI
+383 GGGAETNLAQGAI

-407 EGSNLPPSG
+407 EGGDLEPSG
-416 KTSVI
+416 KTRVI

-503 DSTLPEILVNNVKE
+503 DSTLPEILVQNVKE

-552 TQDVIA
+552 TPDVIA

-568 DVNKRDMGDDIFIG
+568 DVNKRDMGEDVFIG

-601 IYTIYGQ
+601 IYTIYGGA
-608 NYNDKCP
+608 YNDKCP

-624 CCKTDVVEFAVSGGN
+624 CCKTDVVVFSVGDGAT
-639 AEQLDIEAVD
+639 ADQLDIEAVD

>member
-103 VGIKDNSPNV
+103 VGVENNSPKV
-113 EELPVLKMGGTVG
+113 DELPVLKMGGTVG

-163 ITGYTITKN
+163 ITGYTVTKN

-208 ESIIFKETSNFT
+208 ESIIFKETSNFV

-258 FGTEMYYD
+258 FGTEMSD
-266 SNSDDSNTVKY
+266 NSNIEKY
-277 PPLQEVC
+277 PPLQESC
-284 ITYGEEI
+284 ITYGEEA
-291 NSEEDNSAMNGNRT
+291 NSAMT

-339 ATDIVETPINT
+339 ATDIVETPINA

-383 GGGTETNLAQGAI
+383 GGGVETNLAQGAI

-407 EGSNLPPSG
+407 EGGNLQPSG

-552 TQDVIA
+552 TPDVIA
-558 SIINKVYDYM
+558 SIIDKVYDYM
-568 DVNKRDMGDDIFIG
+568 DVNKRDMGDDVFIG

-601 IYTIYGQ
+601 IYTIYGGI
-608 NYNDKCP
+608 YNDKCP

-624 CCKTDVVEFAVSGGN
+624 CCKTDVVEFGVSGVSGVT
-639 AEQLDIEAVD
+639 AEQLDIDAID

>member
-103 VGIKDNSPNV
+103 VGVENNSPKV
-113 EELPVLKMGGTVG
+113 DELPVLKMGGTVG

-163 ITGYTITKN
+163 ITGYTVTKN

-199 LPEQNIMSV
+199 LPEQNIMNV
-208 ESIIFKETSNFT
+208 ESIIFKETSNFD

-258 FGTEMYYD
+258 FGTVMDDD
-266 SNSDDSNTVKY
+266 SNSDNSNTVNY

-291 NSEEDNSAMNGNRT
+291 NSEENKSGST

-339 ATDIVETPINT
+339 ATDIVEAPINA
-350 SKYAENIMS
+350 SNYAENIMS

-383 GGGTETNLAQGAI
+383 GGGVETNLAQGAI

-407 EGSNLPPSG
+407 EGSELEPSG
-416 KTSVI
+416 KTRVI

-503 DSTLPEILVNNVKE
+503 DSTLPEILVQNVKE

-552 TQDVIA
+552 TPDVIA

-568 DVNKRDMGDDIFIG
+568 DVNKRDMGEDVFIG

-601 IYTIYGQ
+601 IYTIYGGDM
-608 NYNDKCP
+608 YNDKCP
-615 LPIKTNESD
+615 LPTKTSESD
-624 CCKTDVVEFAVSGGN
+624 CCKTDVVEFRVNSGN

>member
-103 VGIKDNSPNV
+103 VGIENNSPKV
-113 EELPVLKMGGTVG
+113 DELPVLKMGGTVG

-163 ITGYTITKN
+163 ITGYTVTKN

-187 LEDDLKPFMEIV
+187 LDDDLKPFMEIV

-208 ESIIFKETSNFT
+208 ESIIFKETSNFV

-258 FGTEMYYD
+258 FGTEMSD
-266 SNSDDSNTVKY
+266 NSNIEKY
-277 PPLQEVC
+277 PPLQESC
-284 ITYGEEI
+284 ITYGEEA
-291 NSEEDNSAMNGNRT
+291 NSDMT

-339 ATDIVETPINT
+339 ATDIVETPINA

-383 GGGTETNLAQGAI
+383 GGGVETNLAQGAI

-407 EGSNLPPSG
+407 EGSNLSASG

-421 KSLSVYNPTTS
+421 KSLSVYNPMTS
-432 IAGKDAPSTEEL
+432 MAGKDAPSTEEL
-444 KYLVKYSI
+444 KYLVKYAI

-462 DYKAKILQIPPKYGC
+462 DYKAKVLQIPPKYGC

-503 DSTLPEILVNNVKE
+503 DSILPEILVDNVKE

-528 IEMRSGKIYNLGFDV
+528 IEMRSGKIYNLGFDI

-552 TQDVIA
+552 TPDVIA

-568 DVNKRDMGDDIFIG
+568 DVNKRDMGDDVFIG

-601 IYTIYGQ
+601 IYTIYGGI
-608 NYNDKCP
+608 YNDKCP

-624 CCKTDVVEFAVSGGN
+624 CCKTDVVEFGVSGGT
-639 AEQLDIEAVD
+639 AEQLDIDAVD

>member
-103 VGIKDNSPNV
+103 VGVENNSPKV
-113 EELPVLKMGGTVG
+113 DELPVLKMGGTVG

-163 ITGYTITKN
+163 ITGYTVTKN

-187 LEDDLKPFMEIV
+187 LDDDLKPFMEIV

-208 ESIIFKETSNFT
+208 ESIIFKETSNFV

-258 FGTEMYYD
+258 FGTEMSD
-266 SNSDDSNTVKY
+266 NSNIEKY
-277 PPLQEVC
+277 PPLQESC
-284 ITYGEEI
+284 ITYGEEA
-291 NSEEDNSAMNGNRT
+291 NSDMT

-339 ATDIVETPINT
+339 ATDIVETPINA

-383 GGGTETNLAQGAI
+383 GGGVETNLAQGAI

-407 EGSNLPPSG
+407 EGSNLSASG

-432 IAGKDAPSTEEL
+432 MAGKDAPSTEEL
-444 KYLVKYSI
+444 KYLVKYAI

-462 DYKAKILQIPPKYGC
+462 DYKAKVLQIPPKYGC

-503 DSTLPEILVNNVKE
+503 DSILPEILVDNVKE

-528 IEMRSGKIYNLGFDV
+528 IEMRSGKIYNLGFDI

-552 TQDVIA
+552 TPDVIA

-568 DVNKRDMGDDIFIG
+568 DVNKRDMGDDVFIG

-601 IYTIYGQ
+601 IYTIYGGI
-608 NYNDKCP
+608 YNDKCP

-624 CCKTDVVEFAVSGGN
+624 CCKTDVVEFGVSGGT
-639 AEQLDIEAVD
+639 AEQLDIDAVD

>member
-103 VGIKDNSPNV
+103 VGVENNSPKV
-113 EELPVLKMGGTVG
+113 DELPVLKMGGTVG

-163 ITGYTITKN
+163 ITGYTVTKN

-208 ESIIFKETSNFT
+208 ESIIFKETSNFV

-258 FGTEMYYD
+258 FGTEMSD
-266 SNSDDSNTVKY
+266 NSNIEKY
-277 PPLQEVC
+277 PPLQESC
-284 ITYGEEI
+284 ITYGEEA
-291 NSEEDNSAMNGNRT
+291 NSAMT

-339 ATDIVETPINT
+339 ATDIVETPINA

-383 GGGTETNLAQGAI
+383 GGGVETNLAQGAI

-407 EGSNLPPSG
+407 EGGNLQPSG

-552 TQDVIA
+552 TPDVIA
-558 SIINKVYDYM
+558 SIIDKIYDYM
-568 DVNKRDMGDDIFIG
+568 DVNKRDMGDDVFIG

-601 IYTIYGQ
+601 IYTIYGGI
-608 NYNDKCP
+608 YNDKCP
-615 LPIKTNESD
+615 LPIKTNEPD
-624 CCKTDVVEFAVSGGN
+624 CCKTDVVEFGVSGGT
-639 AEQLDIEAVD
+639 AEQLDIDAID

>member
-90 AKSSLCEVELSCT
+90 ANSSLCEGELSCT
-103 VGIKDNSPNV
+103 VGVENNSPKV
-113 EELPVLKMGGTVG
+113 DELPVLKMGGTVG

-163 ITGYTITKN
+163 ITGYTVTKN

-208 ESIIFKETSNFT
+208 ESIIFKETSNFV

-258 FGTEMYYD
+258 FGTEMSD
-266 SNSDDSNTVKY
+266 NSNIEKY
-277 PPLQEVC
+277 PPLQESC
-284 ITYGEEI
+284 ITYGEEA
-291 NSEEDNSAMNGNRT
+291 NSAMT

-339 ATDIVETPINT
+339 ATDIVETPINA

-383 GGGTETNLAQGAI
+383 GGGVETNLAQGAI

-407 EGSNLPPSG
+407 EGGNLQPSG

-552 TQDVIA
+552 TPDVIA
-558 SIINKVYDYM
+558 SIIDKIYDYM
-568 DVNKRDMGDDIFIG
+568 DVNKRDMGDDVFIG

-601 IYTIYGQ
+601 IYTIYGGI
-608 NYNDKCP
+608 YNDKCP

-624 CCKTDVVEFAVSGGN
+624 CCKTDVVEFGVSGVSGVT
-639 AEQLDIEAVD
+639 AEQLDIDAID

>member
-103 VGIKDNSPNV
+103 VGVKDNSPKV
-113 EELPVLKMGGTVG
+113 DELPVLKMGGTVG

-163 ITGYTITKN
+163 ITGYTVTKN

-199 LPEQNIMSV
+199 LPEQNIMNV
-208 ESIIFKETSNFT
+208 ESIIFKETSNFD

-258 FGTEMYYD
+258 FGTVMDDD
-266 SNSDDSNTVKY
+266 SNSDNSNTVNY
-277 PPLQEVC
+277 PPLQESC
-284 ITYGEEI
+284 ITYGEANDDI
-291 NSEEDNSAMNGNRT
+291 T

-339 ATDIVETPINT
+339 ATDIVETPINA

-383 GGGTETNLAQGAI
+383 GGGVETNLAQGAI

-407 EGSNLPPSG
+407 EGGDLEPSG
-416 KTSVI
+416 KTRVI

-503 DSTLPEILVNNVKE
+503 DSTLPEILVQNVKE

-552 TQDVIA
+552 TPDVIA

-568 DVNKRDMGDDIFIG
+568 DVNKRDMGEDVFIG

-601 IYTIYGQ
+601 IYTIYGGA
-608 NYNDKCP
+608 YNDKCP

-624 CCKTDVVEFAVSGGN
+624 CCKTDVVVFSVGDGAT
-639 AEQLDIEAVD
+639 ADQLDIEAVD

>member
-103 VGIKDNSPNV
+103 VGVENNSPKV
-113 EELPVLKMGGTVG
+113 DELPVLKMGGTVG

-163 ITGYTITKN
+163 ITGYTVTKN

-208 ESIIFKETSNFT
+208 ESIIFKETSNFV

-258 FGTEMYYD
+258 FGTEMSD
-266 SNSDDSNTVKY
+266 NSNIEKY
-277 PPLQEVC
+277 PPLQESC
-284 ITYGEEI
+284 ITYGEEA
-291 NSEEDNSAMNGNRT
+291 NSAMT

-339 ATDIVETPINT
+339 ATDIVETPINA

-383 GGGTETNLAQGAI
+383 GGGVETNLAQGAI

-407 EGSNLPPSG
+407 EGGNLQPSG

-552 TQDVIA
+552 TPDVIA
-558 SIINKVYDYM
+558 SIIDKIYDYM
-568 DVNKRDMGDDIFIG
+568 DVNKRDMGDDVFIG

-601 IYTIYGQ
+601 IYTIYGGI
-608 NYNDKCP
+608 YNDKCP

-624 CCKTDVVEFAVSGGN
+624 CCKTDVVEFGVSGVSGVT
-639 AEQLDIEAVD
+639 AEQLDIDAID